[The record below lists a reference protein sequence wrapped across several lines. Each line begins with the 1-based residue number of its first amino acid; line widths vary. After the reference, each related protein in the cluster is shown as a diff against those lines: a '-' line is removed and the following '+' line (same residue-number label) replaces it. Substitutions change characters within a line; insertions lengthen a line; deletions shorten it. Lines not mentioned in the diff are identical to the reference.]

1 LPPISERIKNKLL
14 RLYNRAFRNPSGKYF
29 CPVCATP
36 VCFFLPMSVFYK
48 ENQTRYRYPYTW
60 DDAETLNHTAYECP
74 NCRATDRDRLYALFI
89 AKQVAKSQSLEL
101 LEIAPSKQLSAM
113 IKSYG
118 KISLR
123 TADLMMDEVDDKID
137 ITDMKCYPANRFD
150 AFICSHVLEH
160 VPNDIKALCE
170 LRRILKP
177 GGWGIVMVP
186 VILAAEKIDEDPTL
200 EDVAERWRR
209 FGQYDHIRTYSKNG
223 LLERIAAAGL
233 TVHQYDKDN
242 FGTEI
247 FARHGISPKSVLYVV
262 GKA

>member
-1 LPPISERIKNKLL
+1 
-14 RLYNRAFRNPSGKYF
+14 
-29 CPVCATP
+29 
-36 VCFFLPMSVFYK
+36 MSVFYK
-48 ENQTRYRYPYTW
+48 ENQTRYGYPYTW

-89 AKQVAKSQSLEL
+89 SKRVAKSEPLDL
-101 LEIAPSKQLSAM
+101 LEIAPSRQLSAM
-113 IKSYG
+113 LKSYG

-150 AFICSHVLEH
+150 GFICSHVLEH
-160 VPNDIKALCE
+160 VPNDVKALCE

-200 EDVAERWRR
+200 EGVAERWRR

-223 LLERIAAAGL
+223 LLERIATAGFIA
-233 TVHQYDKDN
+233 HEYGKDY
-242 FGTEI
+242 FGAEA
-247 FARHGISPKSVLYVV
+247 FARNGISAKSILYVV
-262 GKA
+262 EKP